1 MELRVIQIILL
12 SLYAFVAINDQIHS
26 DFGLN
31 RPLLAGCFAGIVMGD
46 LAFGLTVGA
55 TLQLMVLGV
64 SNFGG
69 SSIPDFMSAALIG
82 TALGVISGQGE
93 EFGIGLAVPA
103 GMLLVQIDVLARFA
117 NTFFQHQADKYAE
130 EVNLKKIEMM
140 NILGVLIN
148 LKKIEMMNI
157 LGVLMWGLS
166 RAVPV
171 FICLILGSKVVTSF
185 VSYFP
190 VWLSSGLKVAGG
202 LLPAVGIAILLRY
215 LPTKK
220 YIPYLLMGFVLAA
233 YLGVPM
239 LGVAICGLALALLFY
254 RQGGFNEAKAETG
267 GMDDDE

>member
-46 LAFGLTVGA
+46 LAFGRTVGA

-130 EVNLKKIEMM
+130 EV
-140 NILGVLIN
+140 N

>member
-130 EVNLKKIEMM
+130 AV
-140 NILGVLIN
+140 N

>member
-130 EVNLKKIEMM
+130 QV
-140 NILGVLIN
+140 N

>member
-1 MELRVIQIILL
+1 MELSVIQIILL
-12 SLYAFVAINDQIHS
+12 ALYAFVAINDQIHS
-26 DFGLN
+26 DFGLK

-64 SNFGG
+64 SNFSG

-130 EVNLKKIEMM
+130 EVNLKKIELM
-140 NILGVLIN
+140 NILGVF
-148 LKKIEMMNI
+148 
-157 LGVLMWGLS
+157 MWGLS
-166 RAVPV
+166 RAIPV

>member
-140 NILGVLIN
+140 NILGVL
-148 LKKIEMMNI
+148 
-157 LGVLMWGLS
+157 MWGLS

-202 LLPAVGIAILLRY
+202 LLPAVGIAINLSFIFKGEARIWLLV
-215 LPTKK
+215 
-220 YIPYLLMGFVLAA
+220 GFIAAA
-233 YLGVPM
+233 YLE
-239 LGVAICGLALALLFY
+239 LGLIPIALIGFVGAVIYFY
-254 RQGGFNEAKAETG
+254 RNKTEVA
-267 GMDDDE
+267 